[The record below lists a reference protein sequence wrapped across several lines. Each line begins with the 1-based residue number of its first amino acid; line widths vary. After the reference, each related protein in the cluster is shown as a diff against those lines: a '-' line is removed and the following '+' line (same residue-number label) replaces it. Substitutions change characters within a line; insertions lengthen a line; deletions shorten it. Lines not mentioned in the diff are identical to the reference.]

1 MEGAKG
7 KGKPKGKA
15 AAAANESVLKQS
27 RRFAFNSYSVRSL
40 LCFWLLCEIECPPG
54 LVENFFSSRWI
65 EEVH

>member
-27 RRFAFNSYSVRSL
+27 RHFAFDSIHFFAFGFFVRSNVHPV
-40 LCFWLLCEIECPPG
+40 WLRI
-54 LVENFFSSRWI
+54 FFSSRWI